1 LTDRYSAS
9 IVAGMSRN
17 DQHAGRKRSEAARKS
32 AATRA
37 KQQQGREAWERY
49 LADASPPSKP
59 EVPLPYPSPVSDED
73 LASALCD
80 YCDEYHEGYVGCPYY
95 EDFRRT
101 TDVDDEEIERDA
113 FARHDR
119 RLFG

>member
-1 LTDRYSAS
+1 MCVRCGDEVTELPP
-9 IVAGMSRN
+9 IV
-17 DQHAGRKRSEAARKS
+17 
-32 AATRA
+32 
-37 KQQQGREAWERY
+37 
-49 LADASPPSKP
+49 
-59 EVPLPYPSPVSDED
+59 
-73 LASALCD
+73 LCD
-80 YCDEYHEGYVGCPYY
+80 YCDEYHEAYVGCPYY

>member
-1 LTDRYSAS
+1 LTDCYSAS

-17 DQHAGRKRSEAARKS
+17 KR
-32 AATRA
+32 
-37 KQQQGREAWERY
+37 GNERRWWSGIG
-49 LADASPPSKP
+49 DA
-59 EVPLPYPSPVSDED
+59 V
-73 LASALCD
+73 LCD
-80 YCDEYHEGYVGCPYY
+80 YCDEYHEGYVGCPHYG
-95 EDFRRT
+95 DFRRT

>member
-1 LTDRYSAS
+1 LTNRYSVS
-9 IVAGMSRN
+9 IVGGMSR
-17 DQHAGRKRSEAARKS
+17 E
-32 AATRA
+32 
-37 KQQQGREAWERY
+37 
-49 LADASPPSKP
+49 P
-59 EVPLPYPSPVSDED
+59 EIVS
-73 LASALCD
+73 LSQLCD
-80 YCDEYHEGYVGCPYY
+80 YCDEYHGPTGAELDARARAISGYVGCPYY

>member
-9 IVAGMSRN
+9 IVAGMS
-17 DQHAGRKRSEAARKS
+17 HE
-32 AATRA
+32 
-37 KQQQGREAWERY
+37 
-49 LADASPPSKP
+49 P
-59 EVPLPYPSPVSDED
+59 EIVSLEE
-73 LASALCD
+73 LCD
-80 YCDEYHEGYVGCPYY
+80 YCDEYHEGLVGCPYY

-113 FARHDR
+113 FARPDR

>member
-1 LTDRYSAS
+1 METTEPCRVCGDLRGCRPDG
-9 IVAGMSRN
+9 IC
-17 DQHAGRKRSEAARKS
+17 
-32 AATRA
+32 
-37 KQQQGREAWERY
+37 
-49 LADASPPSKP
+49 PPL
-59 EVPLPYPSPVSDED
+59 V
-73 LASALCD
+73 LCD
-80 YCDEYHEGYVGCPYY
+80 YCDEYHEAYVGCPYY